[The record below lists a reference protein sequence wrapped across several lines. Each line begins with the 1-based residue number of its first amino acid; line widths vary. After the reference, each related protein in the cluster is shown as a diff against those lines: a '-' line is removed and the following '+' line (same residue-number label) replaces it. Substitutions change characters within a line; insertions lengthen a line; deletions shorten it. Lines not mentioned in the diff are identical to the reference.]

1 MGINASGT
9 AEFCLLVEA
18 LTYFF
23 PAYYY
28 TLKVPILDQ
37 VHWVN
42 GFVDIYYYNFFGFSK
57 DTTDILL
64 PPQQIQIIQMYFN
77 I

>member
-9 AEFCLLVEA
+9 AYFCLLVEA

-28 TLKVPILDQ
+28 ILKGSHFRPGSLSQWICGYIVL
-37 VHWVN
+37 
-42 GFVDIYYYNFFGFSK
+42 
-57 DTTDILL
+57 
-64 PPQQIQIIQMYFN
+64 
-77 I
+77 